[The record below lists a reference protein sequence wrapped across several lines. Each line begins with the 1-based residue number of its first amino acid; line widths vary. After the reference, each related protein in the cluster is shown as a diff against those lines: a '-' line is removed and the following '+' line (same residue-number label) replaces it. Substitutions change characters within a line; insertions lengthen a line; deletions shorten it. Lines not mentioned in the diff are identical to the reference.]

1 MIANQAAFLSLLDGK
16 KQFNIP
22 IYQRT
27 YSWKLKQ
34 CQQLFDDILMVG
46 GNAEQKS
53 HFIGSVVYFQP
64 SVAPTTSVPE
74 YLVID
79 GQQRL
84 TTVSLLLLALIHFLK
99 KHDDDLI
106 EEESWEEI
114 QESYLVNRHK
124 KDDSKYKLL
133 LTRRDKETYSAIVN
147 EMEVSS
153 DDSSRVVEN
162 YEFFKKKLTKENIE
176 QVYHGIKKLI
186 IVDVILERD
195 KDDPQLIF
203 ESLNSTGLDL
213 SQADLIRNYILMG
226 QPVSVQTELYE
237 KYWYPMEKLFGDKI
251 DWLKWFFRDYLTMK
265 KNEIPKIE
273 HIYEAYKDFLKGEN
287 GPASISDAVRDLYTF
302 SQYYTQM
309 VLHTE
314 KDQELLALFKEI
326 SKLKMDVAYP
336 FLIACYHDY
345 KNGHIEKSEL
355 IEILQIVKNYVFRRA
370 ICGIPTN
377 SLNKTFAS
385 LYKKVKVENYLE
397 SIKAA
402 FVLMD
407 SYRRFPTDSEFEEE
421 FMLKDV
427 YNFRLRNYLLES
439 LENYKRKELVQADNY
454 TIEHIMPQ
462 NENVSPQWQQE
473 LGEDWR
479 SVHEKYLHT
488 IGNLTLT
495 GYNSEL
501 SDRPFSE
508 KRTIEGGFNH
518 SPLTLN
524 DSVRKEDVWNK
535 DAITRRA
542 SSLAAM
548 AASIWT
554 YPDIDEQ
561 SLARF
566 KEVKTGR
573 ETQTY
578 TLEQYEH
585 LKGDMLALYEHLEKR
600 VLNIDPSVRVEFK
613 KLYIAFKS
621 QTNFVDVVPQK
632 SKLRLSL
639 NIDFESIIDPEGI
652 CRDISNLGR
661 WGNGDVEVAL
671 ETSTDMDYVMELIQ
685 QAFDIQVESE

>member
-1 MIANQAAFLSLLDGK
+1 MIANQASFLSLLDGK

-34 CQQLFDDILMVG
+34 CQQLLDDIISVG
-46 GNAEQKS
+46 GNDAQKS

-64 SVAPTTSVPE
+64 SVAPITSVPE

-99 KHDDDLI
+99 GHDEDLI

-124 KDDSKYKLL
+124 KDNSRYKLL
-133 LTRRDKETYSAIVN
+133 LTRRDKETYASLVN
-147 EMEVSS
+147 EMELS
-153 DDSSRVVEN
+153 DDDSTKVVEN
-162 YEFFKKKLTKENIE
+162 YVFFKKNLTKENAAQI
-176 QVYHGIKKLI
+176 YYGIKKLI
-186 IVDVILERD
+186 IVDVVLERD
-195 KDDPQLIF
+195 KDNPQLIF

-226 QPVSVQTELYE
+226 QTVDTQTELYE
-237 KYWYPMEKLFGDKI
+237 KYWYPMEKLFGEQI

-265 KNEIPKIE
+265 NNEIPKIE
-273 HIYEAYKDFLKGEN
+273 HIYETYKEFFKAEN
-287 GPASISDAVRDLYTF
+287 GPTPISKAVQELFVF
-302 SQYYTQM
+302 SQYYTRM
-309 VLHTE
+309 VLHLE
-314 KDQELLALFKEI
+314 SDRGLLAIFKEI
-326 SKLKMDVAYP
+326 SKMKMDVAYP

-345 KNGHIEKSEL
+345 QNEHIEKDEL
-355 IEILQIVKNYVFRRA
+355 IEILQMVKNYVFRRA

-385 LYKKVKVENYLE
+385 LHKKVKVESYVE

-407 SYRRFPTDSEFEEE
+407 SYRRFPTNSEFEEE
-421 FMLKDV
+421 LMLKDV
-427 YNFRLRNYLLES
+427 YNLRLRNYLLES
-439 LENYKRKELVQADNY
+439 LENHKRKEHVQADNY

-462 NENVSPQWQQE
+462 NENLSLRWQQE
-473 LGEDWR
+473 LGDDWK

-501 SDRPFSE
+501 SDRPFNE
-508 KRTIEGGFNH
+508 KRTIEGGFNQ

-524 DSVRKEDVWNK
+524 ESVRKEDIWNTG
-535 DAITRRA
+535 AITRRA
-542 SSLAAM
+542 AGLASV
-548 AASIWT
+548 AAKIWT
-554 YPDIDEQ
+554 YPVIEEQ
-561 SLARF
+561 SLARY
-566 KEVKTGR
+566 KEVKGSK
-573 ETQTY
+573 EVQAY
-578 TLEQYEH
+578 TIEQYEY
-585 LKGDMLALYEHLEKR
+585 LVDDMLALYEKLEKR

-621 QTNFVDVVPQK
+621 QTNFVDIIPQK

-639 NIDFESIIDPEGI
+639 NIDFESIIDPQGI
-652 CRDISNLGR
+652 CSDISNLGR
-661 WGNGDVEVAL
+661 WGNGDVEIAL
-671 ETSTDMDYVMELIQ
+671 DQESDMDYIMGLIE
-685 QAFDIQVESE
+685 QAFEIQVEST